1 MTENPKKT
9 SFGLVK
15 NYPTKE
21 SGTEPSYNRVWLFL
35 RHTHT
40 LLPML
45 SGAFQIFVGLV
56 LVSITILGLIE
67 PLWLSAVL
75 SLLGSIL
82 SMAGVFLIYHTI
94 TKQGSFDGLL
104 NQAIRRVI
112 NSQN

>member
-9 SFGLVK
+9 GFGYVE
-15 NYPTKE
+15 NYPKKD
-21 SGTEPSYNRVWLFL
+21 SGSEPSHNRVWTLL

-45 SGAFQIFVGLV
+45 SGALQIFVGLV

-75 SLLGSIL
+75 SILGSIL
-82 SMAGVFLIYHTI
+82 TMAGVFLIYNTI

>member
-1 MTENPKKT
+1 MTGNSKKT
-9 SFGLVK
+9 SFEFVKRNPKNEKGRGVSNRRIWSLV
-15 NYPTKE
+15 
-21 SGTEPSYNRVWLFL
+21 

-40 LLPML
+40 LLPLL
-45 SGAFQIFVGLV
+45 SGAVQVFSGLI
-56 LVSITILGLIE
+56 LVSSAILGLIE
-67 PLWLSAVL
+67 PIWLSAFL

-94 TKQGSFDGLL
+94 TRQDSFDGLL